1 MKIDYSIVVPVYK
14 SVDSLRLLSEGVKDL
29 MASLNKTYEIIF
41 VEDRGS
47 DESWQMLLALNK
59 EDSVHH
65 KIVKLSRNFGQ
76 NGATLCGINLSE
88 GESVLTLDDDLQ
100 VHPRELIKL
109 IEARSLN
116 DADVVYGMGAQK
128 NISWIRK
135 LGSKWIKRIIGGK
148 NSKAPVGSSV
158 RLISKSVLDSIKG
171 HSQDHL
177 FINQIIGWYTI
188 DIVSVDVEHD
198 SRHEGKSGY
207 NIFNL
212 IFLSLR
218 LIIYYTSIPIK
229 IMIFLSIL
237 TAFCIFLL
245 TGYYIYYKLDNGQV
259 IDLFMISVLFSMA
272 IIAASISVFGVYI
285 NRIYSSR
292 VSRPVYAIKIKK

>member
-14 SVDSLRLLSEGVKDL
+14 SVDSLRVISEGVKDL
-29 MASLNKTYEIIF
+29 MKSLDKSYEIIF

-47 DESWQMLLALNK
+47 EESWQMLLALNK
-59 EDSVHH
+59 EDCSHH

-88 GESVLTLDDDLQ
+88 GDTVLTLDDDLQ
-100 VHPRELIKL
+100 VHPKELEKL

-128 NISWIRK
+128 NVSWIRK
-135 LGSKWIKRIIGGK
+135 TGSSWVKRIIGGK
-148 NSKAPVGSSV
+148 GNKAPVGSSV

-188 DIVSVDVEHD
+188 DIVSVDVEHN
-198 SRHEGKSGY
+198 SRHDGKSGY
-207 NIFNL
+207 NMINL

-229 IMIFLSIL
+229 LMISLSIL
-237 TAFCIFLL
+237 TAFGIFLL
-245 TGYYIYYKLDNGQV
+245 TAYYIYYKLDNGQI
-259 IDLFMISVLFSMA
+259 IDFFMISVLFSMSV
-272 IIAASISVFGVYI
+272 IAASISVFGVYI

-292 VSRPVYAIKIKK
+292 VSRPTYAIKIRK